1 MLFLAGLLVLLG
13 GCGAAEAAAVDD
25 IPQDTVGVA
34 LRVETTTPTTVPPVT
49 LPPGP
54 VATATTLPDDRFRTL
69 IATAKPRVTELVV
82 FERPNGPQAQLPFR
96 VSNPHQFG
104 GPLTLMITEGSIGDS
119 WLKVQLPVRPNGLEG
134 WIWADDF
141 EIGHTRIRAQV
152 DLSTRRVQVFDGDEV
167 IIESLSVIGASA
179 TPTPLGTFYVAAKRE
194 NPDAEYYL
202 GPKAL
207 VLSGYSEALESF
219 TGGLPVIAIHGT
231 DRPDQVGEDIS
242 YGCVRVPNDI
252 IELLYVHV
260 PLGAPVYVST

>member
-1 MLFLAGLLVLLG
+1 MLFLVGLIVLLG
-13 GCGAAEAAAVDD
+13 GCGAAEAAAVDN

-34 LRVETTTPTTVPPVT
+34 LRVESTTPTTVPPVT
-49 LPPGP
+49 APPGS
-54 VATATTLPDDRFRTL
+54 VSTTTTLPDDRFRTL
-69 IATAKPRVTELVV
+69 IATAKPIVTELVV
-82 FERPNGPQAQLPFR
+82 FVRPNGPQAELPFR

-104 GPLTLMITEGSIGDS
+104 GPLTLMVTEGSIGDS

-141 EIGHTRIRAQV
+141 EIGHTRVRAEV

-167 IIESLSVIGASA
+167 IVESLSVIGASA

-207 VLSGYSEALESF
+207 VLSGYSEALDSF
-219 TGGLPVIAIHGT
+219 SGGLPVIAIHGT

-252 IELLYVHV
+252 IELLYLHV